1 MGIIDEYQPADR
13 SPDPRPNSEVI
24 IALQSLIED
33 KLGGFAYDLMP
44 DEFDTSLPVGGVAG
58 LTTRSPGSEPRPCV
72 FVRADVPSDLR
83 ADLWGFCT
91 ALAVCACE
99 GTVRLDHDGLTL
111 VGLERRPVTSEG
123 PALLGA
129 ILMRRF
135 GRDPGD
141 CDFPLYLKP
150 GEIPV
155 SA

>member
-1 MGIIDEYQPADR
+1 MGIIDEYQPAER
-13 SPDPRPNSEVI
+13 SPAPRSNSEVI

-44 DEFDTSLPVGGVAG
+44 DEFDTSLPVGGLAG
-58 LTTRSPGSEPRPCV
+58 LTSGQPGGEPRPCV
-72 FVRADVPSDLR
+72 FVRADIPSDLR
-83 ADLWGFCT
+83 VDLWGFCT

-99 GTVRLDHDGLTL
+99 GTVRLDDAGLTL
-111 VGLERRPVTSEG
+111 VGLERRPVTRQG

-129 ILMRRF
+129 ILMRRL

-141 CDFPLYLKP
+141 CDFPVYLEP
-150 GEIPV
+150 GEVSV